1 MATFGLRQGLYEA
14 VEILVG
20 EFPSDVIIDLEQ
32 PQAAGRLQR
41 AVDGLDDQGVRVE
54 LWGVADARRLYGDG
68 RSGSSF
74 TLYGVPP
81 TTRIA
86 PSAERD
92 GQWLDSRF
100 QVPVAREEPSSLATG
115 TWNLEPSLYINYEA
129 EKLLGRPAVGED
141 LALRLNGREDG
152 AARLVGISLRPFDA
166 LAYMPLADFE
176 RATGERGRAGRIVVY
191 LEKGGRFQ
199 VPGSR
204 EEASSL
210 EPGTWNLEPS
220 AVANELTARLEAA
233 GIPVARTETAEG
245 QRASYRAQFDTLVVL
260 LMALAGL
267 TALVG
272 GLGLGNTMAL
282 NVLERSREIGVLR
295 AMGARR
301 PLLRRLVLAEGL
313 LIALGSVALAV
324 PLAVPLTLA
333 LDRIMGNT
341 LLGSPL
347 TFAFSAGAALGWLGL
362 VVVIGVVA
370 CWLPAERAARMTVRE
385 AVAYE

>member
-1 MATFGLRQGLYEA
+1 MA
-14 VEILVG
+14 
-20 EFPSDVIIDLEQ
+20 D
-32 PQAAGRLQR
+32 
-41 AVDGLDDQGVRVE
+41 
-54 LWGVADARRLYGDG
+54 
-68 RSGSSF
+68 
-74 TLYGVPP
+74 
-81 TTRIA
+81 
-86 PSAERD
+86 
-92 GQWLDSRF
+92 
-100 QVPVAREEPSSLATG
+100 
-115 TWNLEPSLYINYEA
+115 
-129 EKLLGRPAVGED
+129 
-141 LALRLNGREDG
+141 
-152 AARLVGISLRPFDA
+152 
-166 LAYMPLADFE
+166 
-176 RATGERGRAGRIVVY
+176 
-191 LEKGGRFQ
+191 
-199 VPGSR
+199 
-204 EEASSL
+204 
-210 EPGTWNLEPS
+210 
-220 AVANELTARLEAA
+220 ELTARLEAA
-233 GIPVARTETAEG
+233 GIAVARTETADG
-245 QRASYRAQFDTLVVL
+245 QRAAYRAQFDTLVLL
-260 LMALAGL
+260 LMSLAGL

-295 AMGARR
+295 ALGARR